1 VLWQKIL
8 QHLEYLNESFYTEVE
23 SLEGRRM
30 PARPEPEDS
39 WLFKV
44 ERVRVDSFGIL
55 EEASAS
61 DNTGADNVDAESRWR
76 LKLDS
81 IEGIRIE

>member
-8 QHLEYLNESFYTEVE
+8 QHLEYLNEAFYTEVE
-23 SLEGRRM
+23 SLEERQM

-55 EEASAS
+55 EETSAS
-61 DNTGADNVDAESRWR
+61 DNADVAGGDYNWTR
-76 LKLDS
+76 LR
-81 IEGIRIE
+81 G